1 MNEYEEVETED
12 LTSGDVVFIAVG
24 IVGICLVVAFIAH
37 IIKKTFKNVHLKL
50 GDKIEIGVETKED

>member
-12 LTSGDVVFIAVG
+12 LTSGDVAFIAVG